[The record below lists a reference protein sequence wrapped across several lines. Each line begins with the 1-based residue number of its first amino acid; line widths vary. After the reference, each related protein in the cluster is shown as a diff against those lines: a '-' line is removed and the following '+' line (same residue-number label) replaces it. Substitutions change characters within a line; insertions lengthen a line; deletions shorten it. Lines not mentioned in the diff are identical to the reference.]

1 MNELFA
7 DVPSIEDDG
16 RALIDST
23 INNGDSTTQIIITVS
38 AIIII
43 MVIAVSIVIAK
54 TISDKNGKKHN

>member
-7 DVPSIEDDG
+7 DVEMPAAEDLG
-16 RALIDST
+16 PMYKT
-23 INNGDSTTQIIITVS
+23 GDSTTQIIITVS

-54 TISDKNGKKHN
+54 TISEKNGKKHN